1 MEKIQGMNGKTNC
14 VQHFDESYFEDEIRD
29 GFYIPSMIKR
39 SWAVALD
46 VLSEV
51 DRICQK
57 YDIKYYAEWGTLLG
71 AVRHAGFVPW
81 DDDLDIAMQRND
93 YIKFCQVAKQ
103 ELKDGYEVFNFKNHD
118 NFHHFLARVTC
129 TSRICFED
137 KYLKDHYGFPYI
149 VGLDIFVHDN
159 VSKDGKVQ
167 EQNEKIA
174 EYIITVADNIADG
187 NLNGIHEEDALKR
200 IGQLC
205 NCDVTVYKDKETERI
220 ELYTLAEN
228 IFAAFKDDDCDE
240 MTQMM
245 PCSMYGNHMRIPKK
259 YYDKVIRVPF
269 ENTTIPVPIGFD
281 AMLSKRYGDYM
292 KLVRNTGGHDYPFYE
307 SQKKQLE
314 ALMDFKLPKYTFD
327 EKKSV
332 RDNENVSVAGYKK
345 IISEVMCNVKKEIEK
360 IGHYIKEG
368 KCWSDN
374 QTEKIIN
381 YMQTEIADIQQA
393 VIDIGNLIEEMKDEG
408 TESVRCIEKF
418 CDTLYMIYHGNTY
431 DLINEFNDLFSVIEK
446 EIITHKEIVIMP
458 YKTADWS
465 YVKNIWEQAQRD
477 PEVDVT
483 VAVLPYFYKE
493 YDGSVKEYVN
503 ELNDF
508 PKEINVI
515 DICDY
520 NLELHHPDIIYIQNP
535 FDNENKAV
543 SVYKEY
549 YSDILK
555 ENTNKLIYI
564 QSFQLEEFDS
574 NDERAYKNMSS
585 YCTVP
590 GVVNA
595 DEVFVQSE
603 KMREMYIKKL
613 TEFAGDNTVDIW
625 RKKICVKPEWMNEK
639 KEEQSHA
646 DGKKRML
653 FYTSISGIM
662 QNQDV
667 AAEKIEQVLK
677 TFKQYSDQ
685 IELTWCIQELIN
697 SVLPD
702 INAELYDCINVIRNN
717 YMVEKIGHMCSDK
730 DKEILNSCDAYYGDT
745 SSIVQWYRNDGK
757 PVMIMDYIL

>member
-1 MEKIQGMNGKTNC
+1 MLEK
-14 VQHFDESYFEDEIRD
+14 YFEDEVRD

-81 DDDLDIAMQRND
+81 DDDLDIAMPRND

-103 ELKDGYEVFNFKNHD
+103 ELKNGYEIFNFKNHD

-137 KYLKDHYGFPYI
+137 KYLKEHHGFPYI
-149 VGLDIFVHDN
+149 AGLDIFVHDN
-159 VSKDGKVQ
+159 VSRDRKNQ
-167 EQNEKIA
+167 EHCEKIA

-187 NLNGIHEEDALKR
+187 SMNSEQEKDALKR
-200 IGQLC
+200 ISQLC
-205 NCDVTVYKDKETERI
+205 NCDVSAYQNKEEERI
-220 ELYTLAEN
+220 QLYTLAEN

-259 YYDKVIRVPF
+259 YYDEVVRIPF

-292 KLVRNTGGHDYPFYE
+292 KLVRNTGGHNYPFYE

-314 ALMDFKLPKYTFD
+314 VLMDFKLPQYTFD
-327 EKKSV
+327 GKKAV
-332 RDNENVSVAGYKK
+332 RNDDVANTGYKK
-345 IISEVMCNVKKEIEK
+345 IITDVMHSVKEEIEK
-360 IGHYIKEG
+360 IGHHINNG
-368 KCWSDN
+368 KFWTDN
-374 QTEKIIN
+374 QTEDIIKN
-381 YMQTEIADIQQA
+381 VQEKLADIQQA
-393 VIDIGNLIEEMKDEG
+393 LIETGNLIEQIKGEN
-408 TESVRCIEKF
+408 TESVKCIEKF
-418 CDTLYMIYHGNTY
+418 CDTLYMVYQGNTY
-431 DLINEFNDLFSVIEK
+431 DITGEFDNLNSVIEN
-446 EIITHKEIVIMP
+446 EIIMRKEIVIMP
-458 YKTADWS
+458 YRAADWS
-465 YVKNIWEQAQRD
+465 YVKNIWKQTEKN
-477 PEVDVT
+477 PETDVI
-483 VAVLPYFYKE
+483 VAVLPYYYKE

-508 PKEINVI
+508 PEEINAI
-515 DICDY
+515 DICSY
-520 NLELHHPDIIYIQNP
+520 NLELHHPDMIYIQNP

-549 YSDILK
+549 YSDVLK
-555 ENTNKLIYI
+555 KNTDKLVY
-564 QSFQLEEFDS
+564 
-574 NDERAYKNMSS
+574 
-585 YCTVP
+585 
-590 GVVNA
+590 
-595 DEVFVQSE
+595 VQSDN
-603 KMREMYIKKL
+603 MREIYIKKL
-613 TEFAGDNTVDIW
+613 TEFAGDNTEDIW
-625 RKKICVKPEWMNEK
+625 RKKICVKPEWMNDK
-639 KEEQSHA
+639 KETTSHEG
-646 DGKKRML
+646 GKKRIL

-662 QNQDV
+662 QNQDEAV
-667 AAEKIEQVLK
+667 EKIERVLEL
-677 TFKQYSDQ
+677 FKQYSDK

-717 YMVEKIGHMCSDK
+717 YMVEKIGYMCSDK
-730 DKEILNSCDAYYGDT
+730 DKGILDSCDAYYGDT
-745 SSIVQWYRNDGK
+745 SSIVQRYRNDGK
-757 PVMIMDYIL
+757 PVMIMDYMV

>member
-1 MEKIQGMNGKTNC
+1 MLEK
-14 VQHFDESYFEDEIRD
+14 YFEDEVRD
-29 GFYIPSMIKR
+29 GFYVPSMIKR

-81 DDDLDIAMQRND
+81 DYDLDIAMPRND

-103 ELKDGYEVFNFKNHD
+103 ELKNGYEIFNFKNHD

-137 KYLKDHYGFPYI
+137 KYLKEHHGFPYI
-149 VGLDIFVHDN
+149 AGLDIFVHDN
-159 VSKDGKVQ
+159 VSRDRKNQ
-167 EQNEKIA
+167 EHCEKIA

-187 NLNGIHEEDALKR
+187 SMNSEQEKDALKR
-200 IGQLC
+200 ISQLC
-205 NCDVTVYKDKETERI
+205 NCDVFAYQNKEEERI
-220 ELYTLAEN
+220 QLYTLAEN

-259 YYDKVIRVPF
+259 YYDEVVRIPF

-292 KLVRNTGGHDYPFYE
+292 KLVRNTGGHNYPFYE

-314 ALMDFKLPKYTFD
+314 VLMDFKLPQYTFD
-327 EKKSV
+327 GKKAV
-332 RDNENVSVAGYKK
+332 RNDDVANTGYKK
-345 IISEVMCNVKKEIEK
+345 IITDVMHSVKEEIEK
-360 IGHYIKEG
+360 IGHYINNG
-368 KCWSDN
+368 KFWTDN
-374 QTEKIIN
+374 QTEDIIKN
-381 YMQTEIADIQQA
+381 VQEKLADIQQA
-393 VIDIGNLIEEMKDEG
+393 LIETGNLIEQIKGEN
-408 TESVRCIEKF
+408 TESVKCIEKF
-418 CDTLYMIYHGNTY
+418 CDTLYMVYQGNTY
-431 DLINEFNDLFSVIEK
+431 DITGELDNLNSVIEN
-446 EIITHKEIVIMP
+446 EIITRKEIVIIP
-458 YKTADWS
+458 YRAADWS
-465 YVKNIWEQAQRD
+465 YVKNIWEQAEKN
-477 PEVDVT
+477 PETDVI
-483 VAVLPYFYKE
+483 VAVLPYYYKE

-508 PKEINVI
+508 PEEINAI
-515 DICDY
+515 DICSY
-520 NLELHHPDIIYIQNP
+520 NLELHHPDMIYIQNP

-555 ENTNKLIYI
+555 KNTDKLVYV
-564 QSFQLEEFDS
+564 QSFQLEEFSS

-595 DEVFVQSE
+595 DEVYVQSDN
-603 KMREMYIKKL
+603 MREIYIKKL
-613 TEFAGDNTVDIW
+613 TEFAGDNTEDIW
-625 RKKICVKPEWMNEK
+625 RKKICVKPEWMNDK
-639 KEEQSHA
+639 KETTSHA
-646 DGKKRML
+646 GGKKRIL

-662 QNQDV
+662 QNQDEAV
-667 AAEKIEQVLK
+667 EKIERVLK
-677 TFKQYSDQ
+677 TFKQYSEE
-685 IELTWCIQELIN
+685 IEVIWCVQELVDA
-697 SVLPD
+697 VLPSL
-702 INAELYDCINVIRNN
+702 NRKLYECLNNIRNN
-717 YMVEKIGHMCSDK
+717 YMLEKIGHVYNDK
-730 DKEILNSCDAYYGDT
+730 DKKLLCSCDAYYGDT
-745 SSIVQWYRNDGK
+745 SPVVQEYRNNGK
-757 PVMIMDYIL
+757 PVMIMDYMV

>member
-1 MEKIQGMNGKTNC
+1 MLEK
-14 VQHFDESYFEDEIRD
+14 YFEDEVRD

-81 DDDLDIAMQRND
+81 DDDLDIAMPRND

-103 ELKDGYEVFNFKNHD
+103 ELKNGYEIFNFKNHD

-137 KYLKDHYGFPYI
+137 KYLKEHNGFPYI
-149 VGLDIFVHDN
+149 AGLDIFVHDN
-159 VSKDGKVQ
+159 VSRDRKNQ
-167 EQNEKIA
+167 EHCEKIA

-187 NLNGIHEEDALKR
+187 SMNSEQEKDALKR
-200 IGQLC
+200 ISQLC
-205 NCDVTVYKDKETERI
+205 NCDVSAYQNKEEERI
-220 ELYTLAEN
+220 QLYTLAEN

-259 YYDKVIRVPF
+259 YYDEVVRIPF

-292 KLVRNTGGHDYPFYE
+292 KLVRNTGGHNYPFYE

-314 ALMDFKLPKYTFD
+314 VLMDFKLPQYTFD
-327 EKKSV
+327 GKKAV
-332 RDNENVSVAGYKK
+332 RNDDVANTGYKK
-345 IISEVMCNVKKEIEK
+345 IITDVMHSVKEEIEK
-360 IGHYIKEG
+360 IGHHINNG
-368 KCWSDN
+368 KFWTDN
-374 QTEKIIN
+374 QTEDIIKN
-381 YMQTEIADIQQA
+381 VQEKLADIQQA
-393 VIDIGNLIEEMKDEG
+393 LIETGNLIEQIKGEN
-408 TESVRCIEKF
+408 TESVKCIEKF
-418 CDTLYMIYHGNTY
+418 CDTLYIVYQGNTY
-431 DLINEFNDLFSVIEK
+431 DITGELDNLNSVIEN
-446 EIITHKEIVIMP
+446 EIITRKEIVIIP
-458 YKTADWS
+458 YRAADWS
-465 YVKNIWEQAQRD
+465 YVKNIWEQAEKN
-477 PEVDVT
+477 PETDVI
-483 VAVLPYFYKE
+483 VAVLPYYYKE
-493 YDGSVKEYVN
+493 YDGSIKEYVN

-508 PKEINVI
+508 PEEINAI
-515 DICDY
+515 DICNY
-520 NLELHHPDIIYIQNP
+520 NLKLHHPDMIYIQNP

-555 ENTNKLIYI
+555 KNTDKLVYV
-564 QSFQLEEFDS
+564 QSFQLEEFSS

-595 DEVFVQSE
+595 DEVYVQSDN
-603 KMREMYIKKL
+603 MREIYIKKL
-613 TEFAGDNTVDIW
+613 TEFAGDNTEDIW
-625 RKKICVKPEWMNEK
+625 RKKICVKPEWMNDK
-639 KEEQSHA
+639 KETTSHA
-646 DGKKRML
+646 GGKKRIL

-662 QNQDV
+662 QNQDEAV
-667 AAEKIEQVLK
+667 EKIERVLK
-677 TFKQYSDQ
+677 TFKQYSEE
-685 IELTWCIQELIN
+685 IEVIWCVQKLVDA
-697 SVLPD
+697 VLPSL
-702 INAELYDCINVIRNN
+702 NRKLYECLKDIRNN
-717 YMVEKIGHMCSDK
+717 YIIEKIGYVCNDK
-730 DKEILNSCDAYYGDT
+730 DKKSLGSCDAYYGDT
-745 SSIVQWYRNDGK
+745 SPIVQEYRNDGK
-757 PVMIMDYIL
+757 PVMIMDYMV

>member
-1 MEKIQGMNGKTNC
+1 MLEK
-14 VQHFDESYFEDEIRD
+14 YFEDEVRD
-29 GFYIPSMIKR
+29 GFYVPSMIKR

-51 DRICQK
+51 DRICRK

-81 DDDLDIAMQRND
+81 DDDLDIAMPRND

-103 ELKDGYEVFNFKNHD
+103 ELKNGYEIFNFKNHD

-137 KYLKDHYGFPYI
+137 KYLKEHYGFPYI
-149 VGLDIFVHDN
+149 AGLDIFVHDN
-159 VSKDGKVQ
+159 VSRDRKNQ
-167 EQNEKIA
+167 EHCEKIA

-187 NLNGIHEEDALKR
+187 SMNSEQEKDALKR
-200 IGQLC
+200 ISQLC
-205 NCDVTVYKDKETERI
+205 NCDVSAYQNKEEERI
-220 ELYTLAEN
+220 QLYTLAEN

-259 YYDKVIRVPF
+259 YYDEVVRIPF

-292 KLVRNTGGHDYPFYE
+292 KLERNTGGHNYPFYE

-314 ALMDFKLPKYTFD
+314 VLMDFKLPQYTFD
-327 EKKSV
+327 GKKAV
-332 RDNENVSVAGYKK
+332 RNDDAANTGYKK
-345 IISEVMCNVKKEIEK
+345 IITDVMHSVKEEIKK
-360 IGHYIKEG
+360 IGHHINNG
-368 KCWSDN
+368 KFWTDN
-374 QTEKIIN
+374 QTEDIIKN
-381 YMQTEIADIQQA
+381 VQEKLADIQQA
-393 VIDIGNLIEEMKDEG
+393 LIETGNLIEQIKGEN
-408 TESVRCIEKF
+408 TQSVKCIEKF
-418 CDTLYMIYHGNTY
+418 CDTLYMVYQGNTY
-431 DLINEFNDLFSVIEK
+431 DITGEFDNLNSVIEN
-446 EIITHKEIVIMP
+446 EIIMRKEIVIMP
-458 YKTADWS
+458 YRAADWS
-465 YVKNIWEQAQRD
+465 YVKNIWEQAEKN
-477 PEVDVT
+477 PETDVI
-483 VAVLPYFYKE
+483 VAVLPYYYKE

-508 PKEINVI
+508 PEEINAI
-515 DICDY
+515 DICSY
-520 NLELHHPDIIYIQNP
+520 NLELHHPDMIYIQNP

-555 ENTNKLIYI
+555 KNTDKLVYV
-564 QSFQLEEFDS
+564 QSFQLEEFSS

-595 DEVFVQSE
+595 DEVYVQSDN
-603 KMREMYIKKL
+603 MREIYIKKL
-613 TEFAGDNTVDIW
+613 TEFAGDNTEDIW
-625 RKKICVKPEWMNEK
+625 RKKICVKPEWMNDK
-639 KEEQSHA
+639 KETTSHA
-646 DGKKRML
+646 GGKKRIL

-662 QNQDV
+662 QNQNESV
-667 AAEKIEQVLK
+667 EKIERVLEL
-677 TFKQYSDQ
+677 FKQYSDK

-697 SVLPD
+697 TVLPD

-717 YMVEKIGHMCSDK
+717 YMVEKIGYMCSDK
-730 DKEILNSCDAYYGDT
+730 DKGILDSCDAYYGDT
-745 SSIVQWYRNDGK
+745 SSIVQRYRNDGK
-757 PVMIMDYIL
+757 PVMIMDYMV

>member
-1 MEKIQGMNGKTNC
+1 MLEK
-14 VQHFDESYFEDEIRD
+14 YFEDEVRD
-29 GFYIPSMIKR
+29 GFYVPSMIKR

-51 DRICQK
+51 DRICRK

-81 DDDLDIAMQRND
+81 DDDLDIAMPRND

-103 ELKDGYEVFNFKNHD
+103 ELKNGYEIFNFKNHD
-118 NFHHFLARVTC
+118 NFHHFLARVVC

-137 KYLKDHYGFPYI
+137 KYLKEHYGFPYI

-159 VSKDGKVQ
+159 VSKDGKAQ

-187 NLNGIHEEDALKR
+187 SMNSEQEKDALKR
-200 IGQLC
+200 ISQLC
-205 NCDVTVYKDKETERI
+205 NCDVSAYQNKEEERI
-220 ELYTLAEN
+220 QLYTLAEN

-259 YYDKVIRVPF
+259 YYDEVVRIPF

-292 KLVRNTGGHDYPFYE
+292 KLERNTGGHNYPFYE

-314 ALMDFKLPKYTFD
+314 VLMDFKLPQYTFD
-327 EKKSV
+327 GKKAV
-332 RDNENVSVAGYKK
+332 RNDDAANTGYKK
-345 IISEVMCNVKKEIEK
+345 IITDVMHSVKEEIKK
-360 IGHYIKEG
+360 IGHHINNG
-368 KCWSDN
+368 KFWTDN
-374 QTEKIIN
+374 QTEDIIKN
-381 YMQTEIADIQQA
+381 VQEKLADIQQA
-393 VIDIGNLIEEMKDEG
+393 LIETGNLIEQIKGEN
-408 TESVRCIEKF
+408 TQSVKCIEKF
-418 CDTLYMIYHGNTY
+418 CDTLYMVYQGNTY
-431 DLINEFNDLFSVIEK
+431 DITGEFDNLNSVIEN
-446 EIITHKEIVIMP
+446 EIIMRKEIVIMP
-458 YKTADWS
+458 YRAADWS
-465 YVKNIWEQAQRD
+465 YVKNIWEQAEKN
-477 PEVDVT
+477 PETDVI
-483 VAVLPYFYKE
+483 VAVLPYYYKE

-508 PKEINVI
+508 PEEINAI
-515 DICDY
+515 DICSY
-520 NLELHHPDIIYIQNP
+520 NLELHHPDMIYIQNP

-555 ENTNKLIYI
+555 KNTDKLVYV
-564 QSFQLEEFDS
+564 QSFQLEEFSS

-595 DEVFVQSE
+595 DEVYVQSDN
-603 KMREMYIKKL
+603 MREIYIKKL
-613 TEFAGDNTVDIW
+613 TEFAGDNTEDIW
-625 RKKICVKPEWMNEK
+625 RKKICVKPEWMNDK
-639 KEEQSHA
+639 KETTSHA
-646 DGKKRML
+646 GGKKRIL

-662 QNQDV
+662 QNQDEAV
-667 AAEKIEQVLK
+667 EKIERVLK
-677 TFKQYSDQ
+677 TFKQYSEE
-685 IELTWCIQELIN
+685 IEVIWCVQELVDA
-697 SVLPD
+697 VLPSL
-702 INAELYDCINVIRNN
+702 NRKLYECLNNIRNN
-717 YMVEKIGHMCSDK
+717 YMLEKIGHVYNDK
-730 DKEILNSCDAYYGDT
+730 DKKLLCSCDAYYGDT
-745 SSIVQWYRNDGK
+745 SPVVQEYRNNGK
-757 PVMIMDYIL
+757 PVMIMDYMV